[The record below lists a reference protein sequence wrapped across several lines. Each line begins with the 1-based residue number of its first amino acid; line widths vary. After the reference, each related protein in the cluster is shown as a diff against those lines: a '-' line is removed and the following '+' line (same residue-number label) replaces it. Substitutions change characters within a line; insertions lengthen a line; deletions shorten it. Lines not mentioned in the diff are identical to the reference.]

1 MATQLHTEIIP
12 ELPPLLPPTPRPEIP
27 KPIPGKPKKKLVR
40 RAERDYSQAIRRS
53 FQGGF
58 LLLNLYLGWTF
69 YHWVRHFETGGAAP
83 AVARPAGVE
92 GYLPIAGMMNFKYW
106 LLTGHVPAMHPAA
119 MFLLITFAAMAFL
132 FRKAFC
138 SWLCPVGTISEY
150 LWRAGQKIFRRNF
163 HLPRW
168 LDIPL
173 RGLKY
178 LLLGFFVWA
187 VSTMSAGA
195 IEGFMRSPY
204 GVIADVKMLNFFRFI
219 GETGLIV
226 IGVLMLASVLVQNF
240 WCRYLCP
247 YGALLGLT
255 SLFSPLRIR
264 RDSSACIDCAKCAK
278 ACPSALP
285 VDKLVTI
292 KSAECTG
299 CLECVAVC
307 PAQGALQ
314 MSLPRVLTPV
324 IPSGRVRFGHESQ
337 PEVEGPCVPRPLAP
351 TMPAW
356 AMAVGI
362 AALFFGIV
370 GFAKTAGYW
379 QTSVPTAVYRQ
390 LVPHAAEATH
400 PLPGDPGLN

>member
-1 MATQLHTEIIP
+1 MATQAHTEIIP
-12 ELPPLLPPTPRPEIP
+12 EMPLLFPLAPHPAAP
-27 KPIPGKPKKKLVR
+27 KPRQAKKKLVR
-40 RAERDYSQAIRRS
+40 RTERDYSQALRRS
-53 FQGGF
+53 FQFAF
-58 LLLNLYLGWTF
+58 LLLNLYLGRTF
-69 YHWVRHFETGGAAP
+69 YLWVRHFETGAATP
-83 AVARPAGVE
+83 GVAHPAGVE

-119 MFLLITFAAMAFL
+119 MFLLITFAAIAFL

-150 LWRAGQKIFRRNF
+150 LWRAGQKLFRRNF
-163 HLPRW
+163 YLPRW

-178 LLLGFFVWA
+178 LLLGFFLWA
-187 VSTMSAGA
+187 VSTMSAEA
-195 IEGFMRSPY
+195 INGFMRSPY

-219 GETGLIV
+219 GEAGLIV
-226 IGVLMLASVLVQNF
+226 IGVLALASVFVQNF

-264 RDSSACIDCAKCAK
+264 REASACIDCAKCAK

-314 MSLPRVLTPV
+314 MSLPMWGQVSNPARP
-324 IPSGRVRFGHESQ
+324 RA
-337 PEVEGPCVPRPLAP
+337 PRPRTL
-351 TMPAW
+351 PAW
-356 AMAVGI
+356 ATAAGI

-379 QTSVPTAVYRQ
+379 QTAVPTAVYQ
-390 LVPHAAEATH
+390 HLVPHADQATH
-400 PLPGDPGLN
+400 PMPGDPGLN